1 MIYSSWDKERDRLKL
16 VILGN
21 FLSFYPPK
29 TLQKYNFEKL
39 RNTAGDIILL
49 HLCTK
54 NYNRIISGS
63 LVRSETERIFLS
75 FSTIFFLLPP
85 NDPKKQIFEKKKKTA
100 WRYYPFTYVYYKCRS
115 YDIWF
120 LKYKVQQIGIFLSF
134 LAIFCPFRIFC
145 HFGLL
150 TDIIYTFHFGLFFA
164 VLPLLITKKKKNI
177 KKKKMETNRVDIIVL
192 HMCAINVNHM

>member
-63 LVRSETERIFLS
+63 LVRSDTERIFLS
-75 FSTIFFLLPP
+75 FSAIFLLLPH
-85 NDPKKQIFEKKKKTA
+85 NDPKNQIFEKKKKL
-100 WRYYPFTYVYYKCRS
+100 PE
-115 YDIWF
+115 
-120 LKYKVQQIGIFLSF
+120 
-134 LAIFCPFRIFC
+134 
-145 HFGLL
+145 
-150 TDIIYTFHFGLFFA
+150 DIIL
-164 VLPLLITKKKKNI
+164 
-177 KKKKMETNRVDIIVL
+177 L
-192 HMCAINVNHM
+192 HMCTINVDHMIYGSWNIRCNR